1 MAHSRRKR
9 TSKAEWFEAALR
21 VLYEEGIA
29 SVRVERLAQDL
40 GTSRSGFYWHFKD
53 RRDLEMQLLEYWAH
67 EYTDVVSENPE
78 LRLVEPRKRLA
89 RVAELVLEHDLSGYD
104 LAFVAWAEH
113 DPEVA
118 KRVAKVVQRRLDYVK
133 QALAE
138 LGIAGDEAEFR
149 RRIFILYLAWEA
161 KIYPDLSAKKRRMLR
176 DRVVEWTTSSTA

>member
-1 MAHSRRKR
+1 M
-9 TSKAEWFEAALR
+9 R

-29 SVRVERLAQDL
+29 GVRVERLAKDL

-53 RRDLEMQLLEYWAH
+53 GRDLEMQLLEYWAH

-89 RVAELVLEHDLSGYD
+89 RVAELALEHDLSGYD

-118 KRVAKVVQRRLDYVK
+118 KRVAKVVQRRLDYVE

-138 LGIAGDEAEFR
+138 LGITGDEAEFR
-149 RRIFILYLAWEA
+149 RRIFILYLGWEG
-161 KIYPDLSAKKRRMLR
+161 KTYPDLTAKRRRVLR
-176 DRVVEWTTSSTA
+176 DRLVELVTAPTE